1 MYCCALPPTLAATP
15 EHLDAPAVCLQ
26 GVLSRLQA
34 QLEVGDAALQPLH
47 RHRHHQR
54 RDQDQAQQQQLQA
67 QQPGQQTSELGQV
80 NTINAQAAS
89 PLCEAAERLTS
100 RDVCNIA
107 EGASRLCRYD
117 AALWQA
123 LVHCASVQGFDSW
136 PLQVSTA

>member
-1 MYCCALPPTLAATP
+1 M
-15 EHLDAPAVCLQ
+15 CLQ

-34 QLEVGDAALQPLH
+34 QLEVGDAALQPVH
-47 RHRHHQR
+47 RHRYHQR
-54 RDQDQAQQQQLQA
+54 QDQERDQDQGRQQQLQA
-67 QQPGQQTSELGQV
+67 QQPVQQISELGQV
-80 NTINAQAAS
+80 NTNNAAQAASS

-100 RDVCNIA
+100 QDLCDIA

-123 LVHCASVQGFDSW
+123 VVHCASVQDFDSW